1 MACRDGCRTKDHAS
15 YAECLRAASIQ
26 MPAVLTSPLSDMY
39 GKTKRDL
46 SAYEAARRN
55 GIQPGGTTVEKV
67 RDAEAASKALGRPY
81 NAEVD
86 PPANMIKTKTA
97 AKFVNWKE

>member
-1 MACRDGCRTKDHAS
+1 MTCRSGCRTKDHGS
-15 YAECLRAASIQ
+15 YAECLRAATVQ
-26 MPAVLTSPLSDMY
+26 TPAVFTSPLQDMY
-39 GKTKRDL
+39 GKTKTDL
-46 SAYEAARRN
+46 AAYEAARRH

-67 RDAEAASKALGRPY
+67 RQAEAATRMLGRPY

-86 PPANMIKTKTA
+86 PPASMIRSKTA

>member
-1 MACRDGCRTKDHAS
+1 MNCRSGCRTKDHGS
-15 YAECLRAASIQ
+15 YAECLRAATVQ
-26 MPAVLTSPLSDMY
+26 TPAVLTSPLQDMY
-39 GKTKRDL
+39 GKTKTDL
-46 SAYEAARRN
+46 AAYESARRH

-67 RDAEAASKALGRPY
+67 RQAEAATRVLGRPY

-86 PPANMIKTKTA
+86 PPASMIRTKTA

>member
-1 MACRDGCRTKDHAS
+1 MTCRSGCRTKDHGS
-15 YAECLRAASIQ
+15 YAECLRSANVQ

-39 GKTKRDL
+39 AVTKSDL
-46 SAYEAARRN
+46 SAYQTARKN
-55 GIQPGGTTVEKV
+55 GIQPGGTTLDKV
-67 RDAEAASKALGRPY
+67 REAEAASKVLGRPY
-81 NAEVD
+81 NAETD

>member
-1 MACRDGCRTKDHAS
+1 MACRSGCRTKDHAS
-15 YAECLRAASIQ
+15 YAECLQSATVQ
-26 MPAVLTSPLSDMY
+26 TKAVMTSPLSDMY
-39 GKTKRDL
+39 SKTKRDL
-46 SAYEAARRN
+46 SAYEGARAQ

-67 RDAEAASKALGRPY
+67 REAEQASRVLGRPY
-81 NAEVD
+81 NADVD

>member
-1 MACRDGCRTKDHAS
+1 MSCRSGCRTKDHAS
-15 YAECLRAASIQ
+15 YSECLRAASVQ
-26 MPAVLTSPLSDMY
+26 TPAVLTSPMSDMY

-46 SAYEAARRN
+46 SAYEAARRQ

-67 RDAEAASKALGRPY
+67 REAEQASRALGRPY
-81 NAEVD
+81 NADTD
-86 PPANMIKTKTA
+86 PPANMIKSKTA

>member
-1 MACRDGCRTKDHAS
+1 LTCRSGCKTKDHGS

-26 MPAVLTSPLSDMY
+26 MPAVLTSPMSDMY

-46 SAYEAARRN
+46 SAYENARQS

-67 RDAEAASKALGRPY
+67 REAEAASRVLGRPY
-81 NAEVD
+81 NADTD
-86 PPANMIKTKTA
+86 PPANMIQTKTA